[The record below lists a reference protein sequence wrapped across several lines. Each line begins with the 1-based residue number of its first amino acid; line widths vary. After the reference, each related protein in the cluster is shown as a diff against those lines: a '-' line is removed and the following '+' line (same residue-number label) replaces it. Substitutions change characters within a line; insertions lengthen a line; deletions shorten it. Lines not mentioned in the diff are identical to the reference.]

1 MKVFNKL
8 SFFIFNE
15 TERMIAFRYI
25 KSRRVEGF
33 ISISAWFSLL
43 GIMLGV
49 ATLIV
54 VMSVMNGF
62 RTELVD
68 RILGINGHLIIYS
81 KNERTIP
88 NYTKIINKI
97 LDTPN
102 VVAVTA
108 HLEGQALAKNKNSIS
123 GVIIRGSNWS
133 DLAAK
138 KLLWK
143 SLSQSTI
150 SNFKD
155 KQNIIMGYRLGQK
168 LNLKVGDFVSL
179 ISPNGMETALGV
191 LPVNQNFKVGGFFDM
206 GMYEYDNNFIF
217 IPWKKAEL
225 FLSTSD
231 IAHGIEVFLKDQ
243 KLTSYVNLQLQSKL
257 NKNLIVIDWKKR
269 NSSFMNALAVEK
281 NVMFV
286 ILTLIILV
294 AAFNIIS
301 SMIMLVQTKKADIAL
316 MRTMGASQYLIIKVF
331 MLTGSIIGFLGT
343 FVGVLLGVFVSMNIE
358 KIRQLITSIF
368 GQELFSA
375 EIYFLSKLPSN
386 ININEVLIV
395 ICISIFLTLL
405 ASIFPAWK
413 ASKISPAEALRYE

>member
-1 MKVFNKL
+1 
-8 SFFIFNE
+8 
-15 TERMIAFRYI
+15 MIAFRYI

-123 GVIIRGSNWS
+123 GVIIRGSKWS

-143 SLSQSTI
+143 SLNQSTI

-168 LNLKVGDFVSL
+168 LNLKVGDYISL

-191 LPVNQNFKVGGFFDM
+191 
-206 GMYEYDNNFIF
+206 
-217 IPWKKAEL
+217 
-225 FLSTSD
+225 
-231 IAHGIEVFLKDQ
+231 IA
-243 KLTSYVNLQLQSKL
+243 S
-257 NKNLIVIDWKKR
+257 
-269 NSSFMNALAVEK
+269 
-281 NVMFV
+281 
-286 ILTLIILV
+286 
-294 AAFNIIS
+294 
-301 SMIMLVQTKKADIAL
+301 
-316 MRTMGASQYLIIKVF
+316 
-331 MLTGSIIGFLGT
+331 
-343 FVGVLLGVFVSMNIE
+343 
-358 KIRQLITSIF
+358 
-368 GQELFSA
+368 
-375 EIYFLSKLPSN
+375 
-386 ININEVLIV
+386 
-395 ICISIFLTLL
+395 
-405 ASIFPAWK
+405 
-413 ASKISPAEALRYE
+413 

>member
-1 MKVFNKL
+1 
-8 SFFIFNE
+8 
-15 TERMIAFRYI
+15 MISFRYI

-123 GVIIRGSNWS
+123 GVIIRGSKWS

-143 SLSQSTI
+143 SLNQSTI

-155 KQNIIMGYRLGQK
+155 KHNIIMGYRLGQK
-168 LNLKVGDFVSL
+168 LNLKVGDYISL
-179 ISPNGMETALGV
+179 ISPNGIETALGV
-191 LPVNQNFKVGGFFDM
+191 MPVNQNFKVGGFFDM

-225 FLSTSD
+225 FLSTNN

-243 KLTSYVNLQLQSKL
+243 KLTSSVNLQLQSKL

>member
-1 MKVFNKL
+1 
-8 SFFIFNE
+8 
-15 TERMIAFRYI
+15 MIAFRYI

-81 KNERTIP
+81 KNERAIP

-123 GVIIRGSNWS
+123 GVIIRGSKWS

-138 KLLWK
+138 KILWK
-143 SLSQSTI
+143 SLNQSTI

-168 LNLKVGDFVSL
+168 LNLKVGDYISL

-191 LPVNQNFKVGGFFDM
+191 LPVNQNFKIGGFFDM

-225 FLSTSD
+225 FLSTNN

-243 KLTSYVNLQLQSKL
+243 KLTSSVNLQLQSKL

>member
-1 MKVFNKL
+1 
-8 SFFIFNE
+8 
-15 TERMIAFRYI
+15 MIAFRYI

-123 GVIIRGSNWS
+123 GVIIRGSKWS

-138 KLLWK
+138 KILWK
-143 SLSQSTI
+143 SLNQSTI

-168 LNLKVGDFVSL
+168 LNLKVGDYISL
-179 ISPNGMETALGV
+179 ISPNGMETALGI
-191 LPVNQNFKVGGFFDM
+191 LPVNQNFKIGGFFDM

-225 FLSTSD
+225 FLSTNN

-243 KLTSYVNLQLQSKL
+243 KTTSSVNLQLQSRL

-343 FVGVLLGVFVSMNIE
+343 FFGVLLGVFVSMNIE

>member
-1 MKVFNKL
+1 M
-8 SFFIFNE
+8 SYFIFNE

-25 KSRRVEGF
+25 KSRRTEGF

-68 RILGINGHLIIYS
+68 RILGINGHLIIFN
-81 KNERTIP
+81 KNGP
-88 NYTKIINKI
+88 NISNYNKIINSI
-97 LDTPN
+97 SDNPN
-102 VVAVTA
+102 VVAVTPY
-108 HLEGQALAKNKNSIS
+108 LEGQALAQTPSAIS
-123 GVIIRGSNWS
+123 GVIIRGVNWS

-143 SLSQSTI
+143 SLDQLTI

-155 KQNIIMGYRLGQK
+155 NEDIIIGYRLGQK
-168 LNLKVGDFVSL
+168 LNVKAGDFLSL
-179 ISPNGMETALGV
+179 VSPNGMETALGV
-191 LPVNQNFKVGGFFDM
+191 LPVKQNFKIGGFFDM

-217 IPWKKAEL
+217 IPWKKTEA
-225 FLSTSD
+225 FLGSNN
-231 IAHGIEVFLKDQ
+231 IAHGIEIFLKDQ
-243 KLTSYVNLQLQSKL
+243 ELTSSVNSELKNKL
-257 NKNLIVIDWKKR
+257 NKNLIVVDWKKR
-269 NSSFMNALAVEK
+269 NSSFMSALAVEK
-281 NVMFV
+281 NVMFI

-301 SMIMLVQTKKADIAL
+301 SMIMLVQTKKSDIAL
-316 MRTMGASQYLIIKVF
+316 MRTMGASKYLIIRIF
-331 MLTGSIIGFLGT
+331 ILTGSVIGILGT
-343 FVGVLLGVFVSMNIE
+343 FIGVILGITVSINIE
-358 KIRQLITSIF
+358 AIRSTITSIL

-375 EIYFLSKLPSN
+375 EIYYLSKLPSN
-386 ININEVLIV
+386 INTNEVLMV

-413 ASKISPAEALRYE
+413 ASRISPAEALRYE

>member
-1 MKVFNKL
+1 
-8 SFFIFNE
+8 
-15 TERMIAFRYI
+15 
-25 KSRRVEGF
+25 
-33 ISISAWFSLL
+33 
-43 GIMLGV
+43 MLGV

-81 KNERTIP
+81 KNEITIP

-143 SLSQSTI
+143 SLNQSTI
-150 SNFKD
+150 SNFKN

-191 LPVNQNFKVGGFFDM
+191 LPVNQNFKIGGFFDM

-225 FLSTSD
+225 FLSTNNV
-231 IAHGIEVFLKDQ
+231 AHGIEVFLKDQ
-243 KLTSYVNLQLQSKL
+243 KLTSSVNLQLQSKL

-358 KIRQLITSIF
+358 KIRQLITSMF

>member
-1 MKVFNKL
+1 
-8 SFFIFNE
+8 
-15 TERMIAFRYI
+15 MIAFRYI

-33 ISISAWFSLL
+33 ISLSAWFSLL

-143 SLSQSTI
+143 SLNQSTI

-191 LPVNQNFKVGGFFDM
+191 LPVNQNFKIGGFFDM

-225 FLSTSD
+225 FLSTNNV
-231 IAHGIEVFLKDQ
+231 AHGIEVFLKDQ
-243 KLTSYVNLQLQSKL
+243 KLTSSVNLQLQSKL

-358 KIRQLITSIF
+358 KIRQLITSMF

>member
-1 MKVFNKL
+1 L

-15 TERMIAFRYI
+15 TERMISFRYI

-123 GVIIRGSNWS
+123 GVIIRGSKWS

-143 SLSQSTI
+143 SLNQSTI

-155 KQNIIMGYRLGQK
+155 KHNIIMGYRLGQK
-168 LNLKVGDFVSL
+168 LNLKVGDYISL
-179 ISPNGMETALGV
+179 ISPNGIETALGV
-191 LPVNQNFKVGGFFDM
+191 MPVNQNFKVGGFFDM

-225 FLSTSD
+225 FLSTNN

-243 KLTSYVNLQLQSKL
+243 KLTSSVNLQLQSKL

-368 GQELFSA
+368 DQELFSA

>member
-123 GVIIRGSNWS
+123 GVIIRGSKWS

-143 SLSQSTI
+143 SLNQSTI

-155 KQNIIMGYRLGQK
+155 KHNIIMGYRLGQK
-168 LNLKVGDFVSL
+168 LNLKVGDYISL

-191 LPVNQNFKVGGFFDM
+191 MPVNQNFKVGGFFDM

-225 FLSTSD
+225 FLSTNN

-243 KLTSYVNLQLQSKL
+243 KLTSSVNLQLQSKL

>member
-1 MKVFNKL
+1 
-8 SFFIFNE
+8 
-15 TERMIAFRYI
+15 MISFRYI

-123 GVIIRGSNWS
+123 GVIIRGSKWS

-143 SLSQSTI
+143 SLNQSTI

-155 KQNIIMGYRLGQK
+155 KHNIIMGYRLGQK
-168 LNLKVGDFVSL
+168 LNLKVGDYISL

-191 LPVNQNFKVGGFFDM
+191 MPVNQNFKVGGFFDM

-225 FLSTSD
+225 FLSTNN

-243 KLTSYVNLQLQSKL
+243 KLTSSVNLQLQSKL